1 MLRIA
6 VLADAESIHT
16 RRWCQ
21 HFSSAGFEVHLLSFK
36 QASIEGVHC
45 HFIDA
50 GNIKV
55 AGGNWRFMLKGSHIK
70 SLLKH
75 IQPDVLHALYATS
88 YGLAGALSGF
98 HPYVVTPLGTDVL
111 ISPKQS
117 LIYRLALRYV
127 FRKADL
133 VTSMA
138 PHMTE
143 AVLQLG
149 LPKHKLTDVV
159 LGINTDIFNRRAQQ
173 LPKDAFVVSSI
184 RNLEPV
190 YNLPHFFKAIALVK
204 PKIPNLQVKVV
215 GQGSLKEELM
225 ALCRDLNI
233 NDIVQFMGKVSQ
245 AEVVQLLNQSHVAVT
260 VSLSDGNALSLLE
273 SMACGV
279 YPIASDI
286 PANRQ
291 WISDGVN
298 GSLVKTNDVEGLA
311 ATLEKVYATY
321 PDIIGEVNKAC
332 DAIIAEKG
340 TWQVNMKKMADWY
353 HQLAKHKQA

>member
-6 VLADAESIHT
+6 VLADSESIHT

-21 HFSSAGFEVHLLSFK
+21 HFSKVGFEVYLLSFK
-36 QASIEGVHC
+36 RAEMEGVQC

-55 AGGNWRFMLKGSHIK
+55 AGGNWRFLMKGSAIRSVLNTIK
-70 SLLKH
+70 
-75 IQPDVLHALYATS
+75 PDVLHALYATS
-88 YGLAGALSGF
+88 YGLAGALTGF

-117 LIYRLALRYV
+117 FIYRFVLRYV

-143 AVLQLG
+143 AMLQLG
-149 LPKHKLTDVV
+149 LLKEKLSDVV
-159 LGINTDIFNRRAQQ
+159 LGINTEVFNRNEQQ
-173 LPKDAFVVSSI
+173 LPKDVFVISSI

-190 YNLPHFFKAIALVK
+190 YNIPHFLRAIALVK
-204 PKIPNLQVKVV
+204 SSITNLKVNVV
-215 GQGSLKEELM
+215 GQGSLKDELM
-225 ALCRDLNI
+225 SLCRELQIEDV
-233 NDIVQFMGKVSQ
+233 VQFHGKIPQSEIVK
-245 AEVVQLLNQSHVAVT
+245 LLNRSHIAVT

-291 WISDGVN
+291 WLKEGLN
-298 GSLVKTNDVEGLA
+298 GSLVKINDVEGLA
-311 ATLEKVYATY
+311 EKIQYVHQHYY
-321 PDIIGEVNKAC
+321 DLIGKVTEVSDK
-332 DAIIAEKG
+332 IIAEKG
-340 TWQVNMKKMADWY
+340 TWQVNMAKMASIY
-353 HQLAKHKQA
+353 KNLAAVKR

>member
-6 VLADAESIHT
+6 VLADADSIHT

-21 HFSSAGFEVHLLSFK
+21 HFSNAGFEVHLLSFK
-36 QASIEGVHC
+36 RAEMEGVHC

-50 GNIKV
+50 GAIKV
-55 AGGNWRFMLKGSHIK
+55 AGGNWRFLFKGAAIKAKLKS
-70 SLLKH
+70 
-75 IQPDVLHALYATS
+75 IQPDVLHSLYATS

-111 ISPKQS
+111 ISPKDS
-117 LIYRLALRYV
+117 FIYRLALRYV

-138 PHMTE
+138 PHMTD
-143 AVLQLG
+143 AMLQIG
-149 LPKHKLTDVV
+149 LQKEKLRDVV
-159 LGINTDIFNRRAQQ
+159 LGINTEVFNRRAQQ
-173 LPKDAFVVSSI
+173 LPEDAFVVSSI

-190 YNLPHFFKAIALVK
+190 YNIPHFLKAVALAK
-204 PKIPNLQVKVV
+204 SKIPNLKVNVV
-215 GQGSLKEELM
+215 GQGSLKEELLL
-225 ALCRDLNI
+225 LCRELQIEDL
-233 NDIVQFMGKVSQ
+233 VQFHGKVPQ
-245 AEVVQLLNQSHVAVT
+245 NEIVQLLNRSHIAVT

-291 WISDGVN
+291 WVTDGLN
-298 GSLVKTNDVEGLA
+298 GSLVKINDVDALAEKICYVYQHHQGLM
-311 ATLEKVYATY
+311 TKVNEIS
-321 PDIIGEVNKAC
+321 DR
-332 DAIIAEKG
+332 IIAEKG
-340 TWQVNMKKMADWY
+340 TWQVNMAKMETIYKTLAASKK
-353 HQLAKHKQA
+353 

>member
-21 HFSSAGFEVHLLSFK
+21 HFSKAGFEVHLLSFK
-36 QASIEGVHC
+36 RAEMEGVQC

-55 AGGNWRFMLKGSHIK
+55 AGGNWRFLLKGSAIRSVLNKIK
-70 SLLKH
+70 
-75 IQPDVLHALYATS
+75 PDVLHALYATS

-117 LIYRLALRYV
+117 FIYRFALRYV

-143 AVLQLG
+143 AMLQLG
-149 LPKHKLTDVV
+149 LPKEKLTDVV
-159 LGINTDIFNRRAQQ
+159 LGINTEVFNSRAQQ
-173 LPKDAFVVSSI
+173 LPKDAFVISSI

-190 YNLPHFFKAIALVK
+190 YNIPHFLKAIALVK
-204 PKIPNLQVKVV
+204 SNISNLKVNVV
-215 GQGSLKEELM
+215 GQGSLKDELM
-225 ALCRDLNI
+225 ALCRELQIED
-233 NDIVQFMGKVSQ
+233 VVRFHGKIPQ
-245 AEVVQLLNQSHVAVT
+245 NEIVQLLNRSHIAVT

-286 PANRQ
+286 AANRQ
-291 WISDGVN
+291 WLTDGLN
-298 GSLVKTNDVEGLA
+298 GSLVKIDDVEGLA
-311 ATLEKVYATY
+311 EKIRYVHQHYSDVMAKVTKIS
-321 PDIIGEVNKAC
+321 DK
-332 DAIIAEKG
+332 IIAEKG
-340 TWQVNMKKMADWY
+340 TWQVNMEKMASIY
-353 HQLAKHKQA
+353 KNFAAVKR